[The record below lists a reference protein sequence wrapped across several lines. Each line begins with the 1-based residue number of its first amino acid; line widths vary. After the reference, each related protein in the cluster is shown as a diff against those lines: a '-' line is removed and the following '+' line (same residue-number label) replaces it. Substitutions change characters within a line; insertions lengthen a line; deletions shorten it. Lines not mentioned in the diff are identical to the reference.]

1 MLRPELSRTLTVVPA
16 WAMHS
21 VVKPAAASAKMRLE
35 IQYFIGLSR
44 HIVFKKLLE
53 TELRM
58 QVRPAVCPIYTN
70 SRRNARHAFGHKK
83 AVTCSPRSPE
93 PFRRCHAR
101 AMAPVGGIEQPS
113 SGCGCGASGLVGRLG
128 QAGAPSYAFVSEAE
142 LGQVARIVDVAA
154 IEDYRFGQLGLDAI
168 EIGTPECL
176 PFGNYHQC
184 IGAVKRLIRV
194 LDQRQVIAFAA
205 DSPGFRHGLGIERTN
220 LRPGC

>member
-93 PFRRCHAR
+93 PFRRWHAR
-101 AMAPVGGIEQPS
+101 D
-113 SGCGCGASGLVGRLG
+113 GAGRWHRAAVVRLRLRRVR
-128 QAGAPSYAFVSEAE
+128 PCWP
-142 LGQVARIVDVAA
+142 ARASWRAV
-154 IEDYRFGQLGLDAI
+154 L
-168 EIGTPECL
+168 CL
-176 PFGNYHQC
+176 
-184 IGAVKRLIRV
+184 RV
-194 LDQRQVIAFAA
+194 
-205 DSPGFRHGLGIERTN
+205 
-220 LRPGC
+220 